1 VIVRFCLLL
10 SLGFAAAAPV
20 VAEPRDGVERLR
32 AQLIEL
38 GEAEAKAER
47 VVGDQR
53 ARLLA
58 LNAAQAELDAR
69 MAKNRGDMV
78 KLLGALELYQ
88 RNPPPALVVSA
99 RSAKDAVRAA
109 ILIRAVTPQL
119 EQRRLALVAETNLL
133 NKLRR
138 DAAIASAAL
147 FESESAAAER
157 RAHTDRLMAR
167 KSALEASLSPP
178 DPAEQAEARAAAKGG
193 LGALMSAP
201 SNAPGRREAPP
212 SVLPSRFVVPVQ
224 GPLVRRFGQAQRNGA
239 QRNGALKIS
248 RDHDHDHGLAWL
260 ASPGAV
266 VRSPAAGRI
275 DYAGTLRGAR
285 AQRGGG
291 GAGGAHAPRG
301 GRRGWTRSQRRRRTL
316 SRGAARLGG
325 HRPGPL
331 VPRNV
336 IFLCGRAALAS
347 GPHNPYRNSDR
358 SCRGPHATHA

>member
-1 VIVRFCLLL
+1 MIARFCLLL

-20 VAEPRDGVERLR
+20 FAAPQDGVERLR

-38 GEAEAKAER
+38 AEAEAKAER

-157 RAHTDRLMAR
+157 RARIDRLMAR
-167 KSALEASLSPP
+167 KSALEASLAPP
-178 DPAEQAEARAAAKGG
+178 DPVEQAEARTAAKGG

-212 SVLPSRFVVPVQ
+212 SVLPSHFVVPVQ
-224 GPLVRRFGQAQRNGA
+224 GPLVRHFGQALKGA
-239 QRNGALKIS
+239 R
-248 RDHDHDHGLAWL
+248 DHDHGLAWL

-275 DYAGTLRGAR
+275 DYAGTLKGWGQVLILTLADNHHLVLAGLGAV
-285 AQRGGG
+285 A
-291 GAGGAHAPRG
+291 GAPGRSVAAGEPVGRMPPGPGRDANAGAELYLEVR
-301 GRRGWTRSQRRRRTL
+301 
-316 SRGAARLGG
+316 RGAAAID
-325 HRPGPL
+325 PAPW
-331 VPRNV
+331 
-336 IFLCGRAALAS
+336 F
-347 GPHNPYRNSDR
+347 
-358 SCRGPHATHA
+358 RGT

>member
-1 VIVRFCLLL
+1 MIVRTCLVL
-10 SLGFAAAAPV
+10 SLGFAAATPV
-20 VAEPRDGVERLR
+20 FAEPRDGVERLR

-69 MAKNRGDMV
+69 MAKNRSDMV

-109 ILIRAVTPQL
+109 IFIRAVTPQL
-119 EQRRLALVAETNLL
+119 EQRRVALVAETNLL

-157 RAHTDRLMAR
+157 RARIDRLMAR
-167 KSALEASLSPP
+167 KSALEASLAPP
-178 DPAEQAEARAAAKGG
+178 DPAEQAEARTAAKGG

-201 SNAPGRREAPP
+201 ARREAPP
-212 SVLPSRFVVPVQ
+212 SVLPSQFVVPVQ

-239 QRNGALKIS
+239 VKIA
-248 RDHDHDHGLAWL
+248 RDHDHGLAWL

-275 DYAGTLRGAR
+275 DYAGTLKGWGQVLILTLADNHHLVLAGLGAVAGAPGR
-285 AQRGGG
+285 SVAAGEPVGRMPP
-291 GAGGAHAPRG
+291 GAGAGAGRDPNAG
-301 GRRGWTRSQRRRRTL
+301 AELYLEVRRGSAAIDPAPWF
-316 SRGAARLGG
+316 RG
-325 HRPGPL
+325 
-331 VPRNV
+331 
-336 IFLCGRAALAS
+336 
-347 GPHNPYRNSDR
+347 
-358 SCRGPHATHA
+358 T

>member
-157 RAHTDRLMAR
+157 RARIDRLMAR

-275 DYAGTLRGAR
+275 DYAGTLKGWGQVLILTLADNHHLVLAGLGAVAGAPGR
-285 AQRGGG
+285 SVAAGEPVGRMPPEA
-291 GAGGAHAPRG
+291 GAGAGRDPNAGAELYLEV
-301 GRRGWTRSQRRRRTL
+301 RRGSAAIDPAPWF
-316 SRGAARLGG
+316 RG
-325 HRPGPL
+325 
-331 VPRNV
+331 
-336 IFLCGRAALAS
+336 
-347 GPHNPYRNSDR
+347 
-358 SCRGPHATHA
+358 T

>member
-1 VIVRFCLLL
+1 MIVRFCLLL

-38 GEAEAKAER
+38 GEAEARAER

-157 RAHTDRLMAR
+157 RARIDRLMAR
-167 KSALEASLSPP
+167 KSALEASLAPP
-178 DPAEQAEARAAAKGG
+178 DPAEQAEARTAAKGG

-239 QRNGALKIS
+239 LKIA
-248 RDHDHDHGLAWL
+248 RDHDHGLAWL

-275 DYAGTLRGAR
+275 DYAGTLKGWGQVLILTLADNHHLVLAGLGAVVGAPGR
-285 AQRGGG
+285 SVAAGEPVGRMPPGTGT
-291 GAGGAHAPRG
+291 GAGRDPNAGAELYLEVR
-301 GRRGWTRSQRRRRTL
+301 
-316 SRGAARLGG
+316 RGAAAID
-325 HRPGPL
+325 PAPW
-331 VPRNV
+331 
-336 IFLCGRAALAS
+336 F
-347 GPHNPYRNSDR
+347 
-358 SCRGPHATHA
+358 RGT

>member
-20 VAEPRDGVERLR
+20 FAEPRDGVERLR

-58 LNAAQAELDAR
+58 LNTAQAELDAR

-119 EQRRLALVAETNLL
+119 EQRRVALVAETNLL

-157 RAHTDRLMAR
+157 RARIDRLMAR
-167 KSALEASLSPP
+167 KSALEASLAPP
-178 DPAEQAEARAAAKGG
+178 DPAEQAEARTAAKGG

-201 SNAPGRREAPP
+201 ARREAPP
-212 SVLPSRFVVPVQ
+212 SVLPSQFVVPVQ

-239 QRNGALKIS
+239 QRNVAVKIA
-248 RDHDHDHGLAWL
+248 RDHDHGLAWL

-275 DYAGTLRGAR
+275 DYAGTLKGWGQVLILTLADNHHLVLAGLGAVAGAPGR
-285 AQRGGG
+285 SVAAGEPVGRMPQ
-291 GAGGAHAPRG
+291 GAGAGAGAGAGRDPNAG
-301 GRRGWTRSQRRRRTL
+301 AELYLEVRRGSAAIDPAPWF
-316 SRGAARLGG
+316 RG
-325 HRPGPL
+325 
-331 VPRNV
+331 
-336 IFLCGRAALAS
+336 
-347 GPHNPYRNSDR
+347 
-358 SCRGPHATHA
+358 T